1 MISVVGLLLLV
12 IANPIAT
19 TAQPAVLDITGQA
32 LEPGVQ
38 YHILPSGSSG
48 GGATLVNPNA
58 SCPLYIGL
66 ENRAPATGL
75 PVIIVPFVSDE
86 LIIRESSDF
95 TLYFAASSACD
106 DQRTDWQL
114 DTESDP
120 TMSGRMLIRTGQEN
134 ASSYF
139 FYFRIL
145 RDGNAYKLHYC
156 PTDVCTDCI
165 FRCGDIGVSV
175 ENGKRLLALYV
186 PALSVVFQRA

>member
-75 PVIIVPFVSDE
+75 PVLFLPFVSDE
-86 LIIRESSDF
+86 SIIRESSDF
-95 TLYFAASSACD
+95 SLSFFASSACD
-106 DQRTDWQL
+106 QPTDWAL
-114 DTESDP
+114 DNESDP
-120 TMSGRMLIRTGQEN
+120 TMTGRMLIRTGQEN
-134 ASSYF
+134 APSDF
-139 FYFRIL
+139 FRIL
-145 RDGNAYKLHYC
+145 RDGNAYKLHFC
-156 PTDVCTDCI
+156 PTDVCPNCR